1 MAQDRLRILIL
12 GSAAGGGLPQWNCG
26 CRNCVKARR
35 GEIPSRSQSSIAV
48 SADGETW
55 AVVNASPDIRAQL
68 TASPAL
74 HPSGPRASPI
84 RGVLLTNGD
93 IDHVAGLLTLREQQR
108 FSLYHTSEIGAVLRD
123 NRIFDALNPEL
134 VQRRTIVLGEQVE
147 IAPGVTAEMFAV
159 PGKVP
164 LFMEEGEVQTN
175 LEGEQTVGVR
185 LDAGGASAFYIP
197 GCARMTGALAERL
210 RGAELVLFDGTLWQN
225 DEMIR
230 TGVGRKT
237 GTRMGH
243 MTMQGPDGSL
253 RAFADL
259 GVTRK
264 VYIHINNTNP
274 VLDPETPERRAVE
287 DAGWIVAEDGMELT
301 P

>member
-1 MAQDRLRILIL
+1 
-12 GSAAGGGLPQWNCG
+12 
-26 CRNCVKARR
+26 VKARR

-93 IDHVAGLLTLREQQR
+93 IDHVAGLLTLREQQP
-108 FSLYHTSEIGAVLRD
+108 FSLYHTSEIGAVLRQ

-134 VQRRTIVLGEQVE
+134 VQRRTIALDQPVE

-164 LFMEEGEVQTN
+164 LFMEEGEVRTD

-185 LDAGGASAFYIP
+185 LSAGGASAFYIP
-197 GCARMTGALAERL
+197 GCARMTGALSERL
-210 RGAELVLFDGTLWQN
+210 RGAELVLFDGTLWQD

-230 TGVGRKT
+230 AGVGRKT
-237 GTRMGH
+237 GARMGH

-253 RAFADL
+253 RAFAEL
-259 GVTRK
+259 GVARK
-264 VYIHINNTNP
+264 VYVHINNTNP